1 MTATSEPTPSQT
13 VGPFFAFGLP
23 FSGGGDVVAPG
34 TAGAISLHGTVRDG
48 AGVPVPDALLEFWQ
62 AGPDGQLPTRGGS
75 MARDGRTFTGFARVP
90 TDRAGDYAV
99 RTLRPAA
106 VVGTSEAPHLAVTVF
121 ARGLLHHLFTR
132 VYFPNHTEANAAD
145 PLLASLPPERAAT
158 LLAVPDGW
166 FGGPGYRFDV
176 RLQGPGETVFLDFLG
191 DGAERSSTSAG
202 RGEGA

>member
-1 MTATSEPTPSQT
+1 MTGSMDPTPSQT

-23 FSGGGDVVAPG
+23 FDGGGDVVPPG
-34 TAGAISLHGTVRDG
+34 TPGAISLHGTVRDG
-48 AGVPVPDALLEFWQ
+48 AGAPVPDALLEFWQ
-62 AGPDGQLPTRGGS
+62 AGPDGALPARGGS

-99 RTLRPAA
+99 TTLRPAA
-106 VVGTSEAPHLAVTVF
+106 VGENAPHLAVTVF

-132 VYFPNHTEANAAD
+132 VYFPNHAEANAAD
-145 PLLASLPPERAAT
+145 PLLSGLPPERAAT

-176 RLQGPGETVFLDFLG
+176 RLQGPGETVFLDFFA
-191 DGAERSSTSAG
+191 DGA
-202 RGEGA
+202 GA